1 MKLTMQID
9 RRRGAAFVKLALVV
23 VVRRVGNVTT
33 CHNLSVRKTK
43 EDEEEK
49 TRKKRSSS
57 KGGGRGGGRG
67 GRENSPDKRPNL
79 PLGSLASGTPPERMH
94 ARSIMIG
101 VISMGDDERR
111 VENVGHALDATEV
124 SRAENVR
131 ATDSC

>member
-67 GRENSPDKRPNL
+67 GR
-79 PLGSLASGTPPERMH
+79 
-94 ARSIMIG
+94 
-101 VISMGDDERR
+101 
-111 VENVGHALDATEV
+111 
-124 SRAENVR
+124 
-131 ATDSC
+131 